1 MKPKKEKSNFT
12 LLRLFVTGESAT
24 SQNAISNLN
33 SIANEILPGK
43 HKIEIVNALDDPAR
57 QFEEGVLVTPT
68 LVIKKNSLPSR
79 HVIGDLS
86 DKKKIA
92 SSLQFYKEGD
102 QPKTANKNLRVRKA

>member
-43 HKIEIVNALDDPAR
+43 HKIEVVNSLDDPAR

-79 HVIGDLS
+79 QIIGDLS

-92 SSLQFYKEGD
+92 ISLQFYKEGNE
-102 QPKTANKNLRVRKA
+102 PKATQRSPRKRK